1 MIDQTSDR
9 GWNARRLVLGL
20 VGMPGSGKGELSE
33 VAIGL
38 GIKVVSLGDVVRHH
52 FSIAQPGGTGD
63 MIGAFAA
70 RERALHGKDIWA
82 RRLLL
87 SIGPLDLSEGKL
99 LLVDG
104 LRSNEEADYLRSKLG
119 EGFLVLAVHSSPD
132 VRFERLRKRGRSDS
146 PMTRADFDERDR
158 RELSW
163 GMGDVIS
170 SADIMLMND
179 DDLESFKDRV
189 SRTLNGLEGGA

>member
-20 VGMPGSGKGELSE
+20 VGMPGSGNGELSE

-82 RRLLL
+82 RRLLI
-87 SIGPLDLSEGKL
+87 SVGPLDPSEGAL

-104 LRSNEEADYLRSKLG
+104 LRSREEAEFLRRELG
-119 EGFLVLAVHSSPD
+119 GNFMVLAVHSSPA
-132 VRFERLRKRGRSDS
+132 VRLERLRNRGRSDS
-146 PMTRADFDERDR
+146 PVTEADFKDRDR

-163 GMGDVIS
+163 GIGDVIS
-170 SADIMLMND
+170 TADIMLINEG
-179 DDLESFKDRV
+179 DLQSFRDLV
-189 SRTLNGLEGGA
+189 SRTIKGLEART